1 MLLDIVR
8 AKCEEKNMS
17 IAALEKEAGIAN
29 ATIRGWDK
37 SSPRIDTLQK
47 VAAVL
52 GCSIDELV
60 NEEQAAGTGNTPT
73 AGSPSGHRW

>member
-1 MLLDIVR
+1 MLLEKIKDL
-8 AKCEEKNMS
+8 CEEKKMS
-17 IAALEKEAGIAN
+17 IAALEKAAGIAN

-52 GCSIDELV
+52 GCSIKDLIGE
-60 NEEQAAGTGNTPT
+60 
-73 AGSPSGHRW
+73 

>member
-1 MLLDIVR
+1 MLLEKIKDL
-8 AKCEEKNMS
+8 CEEKKMS
-17 IAALEKEAGIAN
+17 IAALEKAAGIAN

-52 GCSIDELV
+52 GCSINDLIGE
-60 NEEQAAGTGNTPT
+60 
-73 AGSPSGHRW
+73 

>member
-60 NEEQAAGTGNTPT
+60 NEEQAVGTGNRRQ
-73 AGSPSGHRW
+73 AQL

>member
-1 MLLDIVR
+1 MLLEKI
-8 AKCEEKNMS
+8 KELCEEKKMS
-17 IAALEKEAGIAN
+17 IAALEKAAGIAN

-52 GCSIDELV
+52 GCSINDLIGE
-60 NEEQAAGTGNTPT
+60 
-73 AGSPSGHRW
+73 